1 MRKGLGILILL
12 VTIGGL
18 TAWYLSQPP
27 ASPPGAAP
35 PAAFALKPNSSV
47 DTVIIRYGSEKKGFL
62 EDPEVVEH
70 LFSTYG
76 IKVDGTKMGSL
87 EMSVGDMAGIDGLWP
102 SSDLSANVFQ
112 HRHPNLKVKRNNIF
126 STYMV
131 FYSWPAIVKALQEKG
146 MVELRDNTYYVVKM
160 PEFLSAMTAK
170 RTWKELG
177 VAYQNGPVSFQA
189 TDLRMSNSGFLIS
202 GLMAILLNQGTMVD
216 EQSIGSV
223 LPKLVDIYRAMGYME
238 ESSGI
243 LFDKYIKQ
251 GQGAFPFVA
260 NYESLLIEFY
270 QSHPQSREQIKKM
283 IVPLVPEPTV
293 WSDHP
298 FIALTAKGGKL
309 LQALQDEKI
318 LKIAWDKYGFRS
330 GAIGLGMDD
339 TLIKQLGLP
348 SQIQSAT
355 SLPAIE
361 VMEKILAA
369 VQPSKTN

>member
-1 MRKGLGILILL
+1 
-12 VTIGGL
+12 
-18 TAWYLSQPP
+18 
-27 ASPPGAAP
+27 
-35 PAAFALKPNSSV
+35 
-47 DTVIIRYGSEKKGFL
+47 
-62 EDPEVVEH
+62 
-70 LFSTYG
+70 
-76 IKVDGTKMGSL
+76 
-87 EMSVGDMAGIDGLWP
+87 
-102 SSDLSANVFQ
+102 
-112 HRHPNLKVKRNNIF
+112 
-126 STYMV
+126 
-131 FYSWPAIVKALQEKG
+131 
-146 MVELRDNTYYVVKM
+146 
-160 PEFLSAMTAK
+160 
-170 RTWKELG
+170 
-177 VAYQNGPVSFQA
+177 
-189 TDLRMSNSGFLIS
+189 
-202 GLMAILLNQGTMVD
+202 
-216 EQSIGSV
+216 
-223 LPKLVDIYRAMGYME
+223 ME